1 MTEEQ
6 KDRLRELIHEV
17 VVANREYIWEES
29 RWDSTRSARHA
40 ADRYVDECK
49 QQLETFIQGV

>member
-6 KDRLRELIHEV
+6 KDRLRELIDEV

-29 RWDSTRSARHA
+29 RWDSTRRARDE
-40 ADRYVDECK
+40 ADKHIDYCK
-49 QQLETFIQGV
+49 QQLETFIQGL